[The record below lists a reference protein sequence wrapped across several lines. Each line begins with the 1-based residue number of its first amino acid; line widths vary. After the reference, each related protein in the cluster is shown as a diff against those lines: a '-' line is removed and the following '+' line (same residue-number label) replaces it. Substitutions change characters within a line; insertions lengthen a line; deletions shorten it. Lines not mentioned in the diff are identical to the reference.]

1 MSKRRR
7 RRRIVPVMA
16 TGKRKEL
23 LERREAIAREIAAH
37 PRPITGCDVHFNRLL
52 EERALITE
60 EINRL
65 DAAQSERSAAPD

>member
-1 MSKRRR
+1 
-7 RRRIVPVMA
+7 MA
-16 TGKRKEL
+16 RDKRKEL
-23 LERREAIAREIAAH
+23 LERREAFAREIAAH

-65 DAAQSERSAAPD
+65 DAARSGRSATPD

>member
-1 MSKRRR
+1 
-7 RRRIVPVMA
+7 MA
-16 TGKRKEL
+16 RDKRKEL

-65 DAAQSERSAAPD
+65 DAARSGRSATPD

>member
-1 MSKRRR
+1 MASEKRNQ
-7 RRRIVPVMA
+7 
-16 TGKRKEL
+16 L

-65 DAAQSERSAAPD
+65 DAARSERSATPD

>member
-1 MSKRRR
+1 M
-7 RRRIVPVMA
+7 PVMA
-16 TGKRKEL
+16 TEKRKEL

>member
-1 MSKRRR
+1 MSRCRP

-16 TGKRKEL
+16 SEKRKDL
-23 LERREAIAREIAAH
+23 LQRREAIAREIAAH